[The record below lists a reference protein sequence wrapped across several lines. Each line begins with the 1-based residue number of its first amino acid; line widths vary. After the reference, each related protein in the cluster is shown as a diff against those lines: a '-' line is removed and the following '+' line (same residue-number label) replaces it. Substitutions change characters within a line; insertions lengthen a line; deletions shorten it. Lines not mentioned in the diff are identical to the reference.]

1 MVESQITYSK
11 NRLLEYLPRLSGAR
25 VLIVGD
31 VMLDEYFLLKVNRKV
46 NHDAT
51 LSLDT
56 ILYETDLCFAN
67 SRMEVRYDP
76 EWLLNPNTPIL
87 LYHEGKKVGEA
98 RQVNFHD
105 NAHAKR
111 KGPGRPVNNRL
122 VNLKESSQESIAIV
136 SKSSNHISFTS
147 ISKADSQ
154 EKPSRDLSERGDC

>member
-1 MVESQITYSK
+1 MSQSERI
-11 NRLLEYLPRLSGAR
+11 RLFPNPA
-25 VLIVGD
+25 
-31 VMLDEYFLLKVNRKV
+31 MLDEYFLLKVNRKV